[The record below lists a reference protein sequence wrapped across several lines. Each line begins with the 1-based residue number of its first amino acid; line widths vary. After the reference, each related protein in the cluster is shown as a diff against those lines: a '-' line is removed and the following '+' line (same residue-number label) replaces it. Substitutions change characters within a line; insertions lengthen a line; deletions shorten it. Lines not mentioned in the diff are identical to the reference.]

1 VTRTIAFRGD
11 YDWGTQPGGFSNRPY
26 SEVEIVG
33 PNGSISAFCIVDSG
47 ADYMQLPKEILEDI
61 GIDIPDDKTT
71 VLDASLCNVIF
82 EVFYDVEVVI
92 EGKKTILDK
101 VLSNPGVPPLL
112 GRTAFLQVLDV
123 GFDDD
128 GWLHK

>member
-1 VTRTIAFRGD
+1 
-11 YDWGTQPGGFSNRPY
+11 
-26 SEVEIVG
+26 
-33 PNGSISAFCIVDSG
+33 
-47 ADYMQLPKEILEDI
+47 MQLPKEILEDI